1 MEVAEGVSLC
11 RRCLFPADHLTF
23 FCVRE
28 SGSVVSEGPA
38 VAGREFFPFGCFEH
52 RMASGAGNISMEGAA
67 DAGGDSGSGKSPAL
81 KPEPRKWSKPPAKHF
96 DPNGRM

>member
-1 MEVAEGVSLC
+1 MEVAEGGSLC

-23 FCVRE
+23 FCVKE

-52 RMASGAGNISMEGAA
+52 RMASGAGNT
-67 DAGGDSGSGKSPAL
+67 SPWRVRL
-81 KPEPRKWSKPPAKHF
+81 MPAET
-96 DPNGRM
+96 PVPVSPLL